1 MMKKDESVLGM
12 NYDDL
17 TKQWHK
23 YLKKEYWP
31 DVKDRDPIEDMSEKL
46 TDHKKANNFYNVSPD
61 FPQMEVWWRSLRIKT
76 GTLIFILQML

>member
-1 MMKKDESVLGM
+1 MDYK
-12 NYDDL
+12 DL

-46 TDHKKANNFYNVSPD
+46 TDHKKANFYSIGPALSPD
-61 FPQMEVWWRSLRIKT
+61 GSMVAFLQIKMVI
-76 GTLIFILQML
+76 LIFI